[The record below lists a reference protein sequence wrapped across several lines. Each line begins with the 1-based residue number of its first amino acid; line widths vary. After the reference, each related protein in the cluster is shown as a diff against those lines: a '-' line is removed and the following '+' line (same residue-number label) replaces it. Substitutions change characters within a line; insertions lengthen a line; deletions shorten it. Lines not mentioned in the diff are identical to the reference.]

1 MNNKAP
7 ELFPIVDPNQD
18 WRFWSNKLF
27 SHYPDRRPTT
37 FNHVI
42 EKENHVTSD

>member
-1 MNNKAP
+1 MNKAP

-18 WRFWSNKLF
+18 WRFLANKFLN
-27 SHYPDRRPTT
+27 HYPDRRPTV

-42 EKENHVTSD
+42 EKENYDLHS